1 MKKRIAEIKRKTSE
15 TNIRLLLNLD
25 GTGKYKIKTQVPF
38 ITHMLD
44 LFSKHGRF
52 DLEIDALGDIQLGDH
67 HLVEDLGICLGE
79 AVKKALGDKKGIK
92 RYGEASV
99 PMDETLVKVILDISG
114 RPYLVY
120 NVNPKNLKSI
130 FRGIKDPEKIGKF
143 DYRLTREFFQAFCN
157 NAGVTL
163 HIRLEYGDELHHIIE
178 AIFKAFGRALG
189 MATQKDPRIKT
200 LPSTKGKL

>member
-1 MKKRIAEIKRKTSE
+1 MGKRIAEIKRKTSE
-15 TNIRLLLNLD
+15 TKIRLLLNLD

-44 LFSKHGRF
+44 LFAKHGIF
-52 DLEIDALGDIQLGDH
+52 NLEIDALGDIQLGDH

-114 RPYLVY
+114 RPFLVY
-120 NVNPKNLKSI
+120 DVNPKILPLK
-130 FRGIKDPEKIGKF
+130 GKKETPKIGTF
-143 DYRLTREFFQAFCN
+143 DYRLTKEFFQGFCN

-163 HIRLEYGDELHHIIE
+163 HIHLEYGEDLHHIIE
-178 AIFKAFGRALG
+178 AVFKAFGRALG
-189 MATQKDPRIKT
+189 MATQKDVRIKT
-200 LPSTKGKL
+200 LPSTKGKI